1 MTNLQKTKQAY
12 LEIDAFINLL
22 PEEEKR
28 KIPKDMQEFFKTQK
42 DKEYKKE
49 IYINI
54 PIEKQNLKEETLA
67 LIALLYIKYICE
79 NEEEKRNLEEIYAEN
94 ERKYREE
101 IKNKYSAEKVMQK
114 RNEDC
119 NKSKSKENRVANE
132 REDKK
137 QANEKYLVEYKESI
151 FKKII
156 NKIKKFLKRK

>member
-1 MTNLQKTKQAY
+1 MTNLQKTRQAY
-12 LEIDAFINLL
+12 SEIDSFINLL
-22 PEEEKR
+22 PEEDKI

-49 IYINI
+49 IYINV

-79 NEEEKRNLEEIYAEN
+79 DEEEKRDLEKIYAEN

-101 IKNKYSAEKVMQK
+101 IKNKYSAEKVLQK
-114 RNEDC
+114 RNEDY
-119 NKSKSKENRVANE
+119 NKSKEHTIA
-132 REDKK
+132 D
-137 QANEKYLVEYKESI
+137 EKYLVEYKESI

-156 NKIKKFLKRK
+156 NKIKNFFKRK